1 MGTDN
6 NRNRLISF
14 LQAYGI
20 ILVVVGHSF
29 VGYGENHP
37 IAVWIYNFHMPL
49 FFFISG
55 YLLYYSPLMHSKQLS
70 QTKMTGSN
78 GFVMKKVKRLLIPY
92 VVISSLAFI
101 PKAYLSR
108 FADRPVELSF
118 DSWWHML
125 VYPWD
130 NVIIYFWY
138 LPTLFLIMCM
148 VMGCIKLSASWR
160 FSLPVYVILPLLVIL
175 YFFNPLAGISV
186 LNLEGVVTNLVY
198 FAAGIYYCM
207 YQEKIERILRLKNP
221 MYLIVPLVVSIQFAY
236 AEGKAVDML
245 LAFNGILLS
254 LWLGHLYVRFAWRFL
269 DHLDSASYAIYLF
282 SWFPQVACMQILL
295 KLTHV
300 HWIVSAILA
309 TLTGLYIPWLV
320 YKGIIYVKKK
330 YKWGKAVALLTGQ

>member
-1 MGTDN
+1 MGIDN

-20 ILVVVGHSF
+20 ILVVLGHSF

-55 YLLYYSPLMHSKQLS
+55 YLLYYSPLIHGRQLG

-78 GFVMKKVKRLLIPY
+78 GFLMKKVKRLLIPY
-92 VVISSLAFI
+92 VFISSLAFI

-118 DSWWHML
+118 DAWWHML

-148 VMGCIKLSASWR
+148 VMGDVKLSASLR
-160 FSLPVYVILPLLVIL
+160 FSLPPYVILPMLVIL
-175 YFFNPLAGISV
+175 YFYNPLNGVSIF
-186 LNLEGVVTNLVY
+186 NMQGVVTNLVY
-198 FAAGIYYCM
+198 FTAGIYYCAN
-207 YQEKIERILRLKNP
+207 QEKTERFLRLSNP
-221 MYLIVPLVVSIQFAY
+221 FYLIIPLLLSILFMY
-236 AEGKAVDML
+236 GEGKGADIL
-245 LAFNGILLS
+245 LAFNGILFS
-254 LWLGHLYVRFAWRFL
+254 LWLGHLYVRSACRFL
-269 DHLDSASYAIYLF
+269 NHLDNASYAIYLF

-300 HWIVSAILA
+300 HWIVSAVLA
-309 TLTGLYIPWLV
+309 TLTGLYIPLLL
-320 YKGIIYVKKK
+320 YKVIIYIKKK
-330 YKWGKAVALLTGQ
+330 YKWGKVVALLTGQ